1 MILCAPMMALHPS
14 TVKASPWVARFYA
27 EAGTRLGFGGRYV
40 RGGHD
45 GPPDAG
51 AFETNPLTSDRERW
65 SRNVELAAA
74 APHLALGSATIGWA
88 RAAFRSMD
96 QLAEPVTAS
105 RIVIPMLIFVA
116 GGDQIVDPGAVDD
129 FASRLKNATRI
140 LLPTAKHEILQE
152 TDLIRSEFWAAFDA
166 YLGVESLAA

>member
-1 MILCAPMMALHPS
+1 VVVVALLLLSCTEKKSDPIPRAQPRPLEPLER
-14 TVKASPWVARFYA
+14 VVA
-27 EAGTRLGFGGRYV
+27 E
-40 RGGHD
+40 
-45 GPPDAG
+45 PDAG